1 MARGEYFFLHF
12 PPSVI
17 ILPIAQGYT
26 EITGKRVVENARQT
40 LQFYSGICGAH
51 IYQITPVLPCG
62 LCSSYR
68 VKYDEM
74 KTNVT

>member
-26 EITGKRVVENARQT
+26 EITGKRVVENARQVCSFIREYVV
-40 LQFYSGICGAH
+40 L
-51 IYQITPVLPCG
+51 TPVLPCG